1 MAPRMCNPMETA
13 VMSVWSGSQQDAKG
27 ISNAGEIEEVMLE
40 RWHQNPG
47 SCSRWSKNELHE
59 HAGSKQE
66 KFLLKES
73 R

>member
-47 SCSRWSKNELHE
+47 SCSRWSKNEFRE
-59 HAGSKQE
+59 HTGSKPAMS
-66 KFLLKES
+66 LLKRS
-73 R
+73 K